1 MISFAILLASKQE
14 GEVELGFTG
23 SLVELL
29 KDEQD
34 DENVYRFV
42 MAFGTLVSEIPLEYV
57 ALKKVLTSQTRSHN
71 QAHVVKLEKSWMLK
85 QKLNVYNPRKLD
97 KSVCKE
103 QLLKSFNCWLEKCL
117 LKKYD

>member
-23 SLVELL
+23 SIVELL

-42 MAFGTLVSEIPLEYV
+42 MAFGTLVSEIPLKYV
-57 ALKKVLTSQTRSHN
+57 A
-71 QAHVVKLEKSWMLK
+71 
-85 QKLNVYNPRKLD
+85 
-97 KSVCKE
+97 
-103 QLLKSFNCWLEKCL
+103 
-117 LKKYD
+117 